1 MEYYAVIE
9 EQIAPPGPKAKE
21 QSMTPTPRRLVA
33 AALLLALAAG
43 LGGCLVKK
51 EKPAQQ
57 TPPYYRTSET
67 LRTYQAGDYLEYNV
81 QALLPKA
88 TAYTQGRM
96 RISWDGPFT
105 ITGPINQSFPAMKK
119 TYQLCWY
126 DQNGNPCYL
135 PGDALTTLVHYVL
148 QDGTGTERFV
158 AMDAA
163 DNDTYYWVNTLGSL
177 QEDPT
182 DGGTAEPAEI
192 LRSPLQST
200 AYTTAFYIMNCAAG
214 GTEQCAS
221 SVAKETRYLT
231 VTDDNTLIPTNV
243 ERFANPYRITYSNG
257 NVTLLGTETE
267 LPMGPLDLFSICS
280 RQTSTHRGTMYV
292 VPEIGMIYQ
301 ENTCDDIGDGK
312 QPSQYIFSITN
323 VSFHY

>member
-1 MEYYAVIE
+1 
-9 EQIAPPGPKAKE
+9 
-21 QSMTPTPRRLVA
+21 MTPTPRRLVA
-33 AALLLALAAG
+33 AALLLALTAG

-81 QALLPKA
+81 QLPNA

-96 RISWDGPFT
+96 RISWDGPFS
-105 ITGPINQSFPAMKK
+105 ITGPLGQPFSAMKK

-126 DQNGNPCYL
+126 DQNGAPCYL
-135 PGDALTTLVHYVL
+135 PGDASTTLVHYVL
-148 QDGTGTERFV
+148 QDGTTKIPNTAGTERFV

-163 DNDTYYWVNTLGSL
+163 GKDTYYWVNTQGSL

-214 GTEQCAS
+214 GTDKCTS
-221 SVAKETRYLT
+221 SVARETRHLT
-231 VTDDNTLIPTNV
+231 VADDNTLITTNV
-243 ERFANPYRITYSNG
+243 ERFANPFRITYSDG
-257 NVTLLGTETE
+257 NVFLLGTETE

-280 RQTSTHRGTMYV
+280 TQRSTHTGTMYV

-301 ENTCDDIGDGK
+301 DNICEDGLDVT
-312 QPSQYIFSITN
+312 QTSRYVFSITN